1 MQNGCDELWRSDD
14 SGTETG
20 NNSSQDLPIPI
31 RQFLHFAIFYQFA
44 YNISNAAITCLL
56 RFLRFSVHSL
66 GVAFQCE
73 SLVKAAERFPNGVNT
88 ILINYLVMKET
99 ILLNMLFVQ
108 NVTQFI
114 HMKAALRREA
124 QVNLFKN
131 AVSI

>member
-1 MQNGCDELWRSDD
+1 MQNGCDELWTSDD

-20 NNSSQDLPIPI
+20 NNSSQNLSIPI
-31 RQFLHFAIFYQFA
+31 RQFLLFAIFFQFA
-44 YNISNAAITCLL
+44 YNISNAAITSLL
-56 RFLRFSVHSL
+56 QFLGFFVHSL

-73 SLVKAAERFPNGVNT
+73 SLVKAAECFPIGVNT
-88 ILINYLVMKET
+88 IVVPKET
-99 ILLNMLFVQ
+99 ILSNMLFVQ

-124 QVNLFKN
+124 QVNLFQN